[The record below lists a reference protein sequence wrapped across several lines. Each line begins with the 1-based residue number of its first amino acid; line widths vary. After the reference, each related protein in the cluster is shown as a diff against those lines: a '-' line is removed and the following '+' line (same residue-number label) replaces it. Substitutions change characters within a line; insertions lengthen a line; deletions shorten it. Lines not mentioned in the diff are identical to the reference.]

1 MCECAHIRRDKMK
14 NTSTTQQTKIK
25 KCMRWTA
32 SGLLLAVL
40 FVLVFAGTLS
50 GAFGIEN
57 SLQQNGIIENKVAS
71 AAGAALSTTKNKI
84 LASSVSY
91 AGYWDTNGDD
101 SRRNFNNQ
109 YSGDYL
115 SASQGT
121 ISSLTSTGQ
130 LAKIY
135 CGREQTGGFFSKK
148 QYWDRY
154 FSAYFSDHSFTM
166 NTGSTT
172 AESYESSSNTEKK
185 EYNKY
190 GTQLAADFKFL
201 TSNYT
206 SGKFIVVTNWSVTMD
221 SGSGEWQTGL
231 YLTNVSASSLDVNT
245 GDRPFYYGQQKGNEA
260 H

>member
-14 NTSTTQQTKIK
+14 NTRTTQQTKIK

-57 SLQQNGIIENKVAS
+57 SLQQNGIIESNVAS

-91 AGYWDTNGDD
+91 AGYWTTSEDE
-101 SRRNFNNQ
+101 SRRNFSNK

-115 SASQGT
+115 SDSQDT
-121 ISSLTSTGQ
+121 ISPLTSTGQ

-154 FSAYFSDHSFTM
+154 FSAYFSDF
-166 NTGSTT
+166 
-172 AESYESSSNTEKK
+172 
-185 EYNKY
+185 
-190 GTQLAADFKFL
+190 F
-201 TSNYT
+201 
-206 SGKFIVVTNWSVTMD
+206 
-221 SGSGEWQTGL
+221 
-231 YLTNVSASSLDVNT
+231 
-245 GDRPFYYGQQKGNEA
+245 
-260 H
+260 